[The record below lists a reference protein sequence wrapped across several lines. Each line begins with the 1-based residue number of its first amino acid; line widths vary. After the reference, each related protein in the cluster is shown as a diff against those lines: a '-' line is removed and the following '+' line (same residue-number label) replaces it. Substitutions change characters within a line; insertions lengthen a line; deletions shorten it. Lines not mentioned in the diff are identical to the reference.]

1 MRPSQL
7 QMNESKVDDE
17 VGWFAMHTNSLS
29 VANGAFRPTTAL
41 EEMERR

>member
-29 VANGAFRPTTAL
+29 VAKFPYSPTTTNK
-41 EEMERR
+41 EMGRR